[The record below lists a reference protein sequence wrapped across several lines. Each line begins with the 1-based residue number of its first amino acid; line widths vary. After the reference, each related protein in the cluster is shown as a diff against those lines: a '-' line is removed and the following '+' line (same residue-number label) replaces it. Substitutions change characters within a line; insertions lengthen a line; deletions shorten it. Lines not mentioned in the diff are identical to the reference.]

1 MEIKNTYTI
10 DHLTT
15 ESVSVKVQKTLIDNG
30 SSYPLGEPVRTAY
43 VKDDLRPL
51 TASVPEPFL
60 SAILD
65 VWGIADAESTI
76 EEQSAAEPDIPEE
89 VFIDDI
95 EMPDDPE
102 EE

>member
-15 ESVSVKVQKTLIDNG
+15 ESVSVKVQKTLADNG

-51 TASVPEPFL
+51 TENVPEPFL

-65 VWGIADAESTI
+65 VWGITDAASVI
-76 EEQSAAEPDIPEE
+76 EEQSAVEPEIPEE
-89 VFIDDI
+89 VFIDDLEI
-95 EMPDDPE
+95 PDEPE